1 MEICTSGAAVMYAL
15 LRRGTIATC
24 WRRRKALAE
33 VPLSGLLKT
42 IGVTFLKTIGVTFL
56 IFAFFKLRAGA
67 RTWHCLFDVC
77 VCVCR
82 PQGSTTVQ
90 LKETP
95 TLLMCIN
102 ITGLLMVYHRI
113 FEFQIES
120 TIM

>member
-1 MEICTSGAAVMYAL
+1 MGLEICTSGAAVMYAL

-77 VCVCR
+77 VSSTGFHYGSA
-82 PQGSTTVQ
+82 QGDTDVTH
-90 LKETP
+90 
-95 TLLMCIN
+95 
-102 ITGLLMVYHRI
+102 VY
-113 FEFQIES
+113 
-120 TIM
+120 